1 MLFFGEDLEKFIFFF
16 FRFKKE
22 ENDLYGET
30 LVPD

>member
-16 FRFKKE
+16 LDSKKE
-22 ENDLYGET
+22 ENDLFGET